1 MLREVGQK
9 PNFHSQIKEKT
20 NELMLYDKSRT
31 LLCKK
36 ITLEAIGSSRHLQQ
50 LSIQV
55 LESIRLRHKY
65 EMLEIQLAN
74 ASESLKRL
82 KVEIEEANAR
92 KSELKSAAKKYLQ
105 EVNSIK
111 NQYADREE
119 ILSIFESVS
128 SSK

>member
-1 MLREVGQK
+1 MLHEAEQK

-36 ITLEAIGSSRHLQQ
+36 ITLEAIDSSRHLQQ
-50 LSIQV
+50 LSNQV

-65 EMLEIQLAN
+65 EVLEIQLAN

-105 EVNSIK
+105 EVNSFK
-111 NQYADREE
+111 NQYAHREE
-119 ILSIFESVS
+119 ILSIFETVTF
-128 SSK
+128 SK